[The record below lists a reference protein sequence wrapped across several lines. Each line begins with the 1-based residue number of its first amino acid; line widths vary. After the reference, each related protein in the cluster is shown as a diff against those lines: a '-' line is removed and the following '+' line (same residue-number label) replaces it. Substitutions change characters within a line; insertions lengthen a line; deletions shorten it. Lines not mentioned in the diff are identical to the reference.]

1 MRSFVVVATSV
12 LALCQGTF
20 ALPEP
25 VGEVT
30 PNDRHLALMKRATNC
45 GMNVHEPS
53 KCPDGA
59 ECNCAIQNPVRLI
72 HPSLANNPALLAGV
86 TSSENNSNSVV
97 LTGFAVNSVL
107 DGCANPISSIGVL

>member
-12 LALCQGTF
+12 LALSQGTF

-59 ECNCAIQNPVRLI
+59 ECNCAIQNPVGLI
-72 HPSLANNPALLAGV
+72 HFGL
-86 TSSENNSNSVV
+86 SN
-97 LTGFAVNSVL
+97 
-107 DGCANPISSIGVL
+107 

>member
-12 LALCQGTF
+12 LALSQGTF

-59 ECNCAIQNPVRLI
+59 ECNCAIQNPVRLS
-72 HPSLANNPALLAGV
+72 HSFWSSGANPASLSRMAL
-86 TSSENNSNSVV
+86 SKSEN
-97 LTGFAVNSVL
+97 
-107 DGCANPISSIGVL
+107 ISADSFYR